1 MRLINRRLLMQAASS
16 IALLG
21 NVGAWAQTRGAAAD
35 TEWRHYANDL
45 ANTRYAPLDQ
55 IDGSNFNRLE
65 VAWRFSTNSFG
76 PRLDAD
82 YQSTPLCVK
91 GRIFTTAGF
100 RRDVVALDAVT
111 GELLWMHRK
120 DEGARIGSRGG
131 AGFGLSYWTDGALE
145 RILYVTRGYQLISLD
160 AATGLPDPAFGTKGV
175 VELRENDD
183 QVIDPEKGVIGLH
196 AAPLVTKNVVV
207 IGSAPTAAV
216 KGYLR
221 GFDVRS
227 GQRKWIFHT
236 VPQKGEFGYETW
248 IGTGEAEAAGNTG
261 VWANMSAD
269 EELGLL
275 YAGVEL
281 PPTDILG
288 ISRQGQ
294 ALFSES
300 VVALDIETGERK
312 WHYQMVHHGLWDQ
325 DVPCASILCEI
336 PHDGRLVKALVQ
348 PSKQGFLY
356 VLDRTNGKP
365 LWPIPERSVLKG
377 DVSGEWYSPTQPVP
391 TRPPAYDRQGVT
403 PDDLIDWTP
412 AIKARALE
420 IASHYRMG
428 PLFTPPSLFKPEG
441 PWGTLVLP
449 GTQGGANWPG
459 GSYDPES
466 HIVYIFSKTRLE
478 ALTVEQDPREGS
490 KIFALSGQLTLN
502 TNEDG
507 GGGFGGVA
515 SLTGGSGRRRSAIND
530 KLDAPVVR
538 GMLSIEGLPLNKP
551 PFGRITAID
560 LNSGKIAWQVAHG
573 ETPDFIKNHPLLKGI
588 KIPRTGQAGI
598 LGTLTT
604 KSLVICGDSGLFTD
618 EHGRKGA
625 RLRAY
630 DKATGEEKGAV
641 FLDKV
646 QTGAAMT
653 YMAGGQQYIVTAI
666 GSSFGAE
673 LVAFRLPAKV

>member
-1 MRLINRRLLMQAASS
+1 
-16 IALLG
+16 
-21 NVGAWAQTRGAAAD
+21 
-35 TEWRHYANDL
+35 
-45 ANTRYAPLDQ
+45 
-55 IDGSNFNRLE
+55 
-65 VAWRFSTNSFG
+65 
-76 PRLDAD
+76 
-82 YQSTPLCVK
+82 
-91 GRIFTTAGF
+91 
-100 RRDVVALDAVT
+100 
-111 GELLWMHRK
+111 
-120 DEGARIGSRGG
+120 
-131 AGFGLSYWTDGALE
+131 
-145 RILYVTRGYQLISLD
+145 
-160 AATGLPDPAFGTKGV
+160 
-175 VELRENDD
+175 
-183 QVIDPEKGVIGLH
+183 
-196 AAPLVTKNVVV
+196 
-207 IGSAPTAAV
+207 
-216 KGYLR
+216 
-221 GFDVRS
+221 
-227 GQRKWIFHT
+227 
-236 VPQKGEFGYETW
+236 
-248 IGTGEAEAAGNTG
+248 
-261 VWANMSAD
+261 
-269 EELGLL
+269 
-275 YAGVEL
+275 
-281 PPTDILG
+281 
-288 ISRQGQ
+288 
-294 ALFSES
+294 
-300 VVALDIETGERK
+300 
-312 WHYQMVHHGLWDQ
+312 
-325 DVPCASILCEI
+325 LCEV
-336 PHDGRLVKALVQ
+336 PNNGRLVKALVQ

-365 LWPIPERSVLKG
+365 IWPIPERAVLKG
-377 DVSGEWYSPTQPVP
+377 DVPGEWYSPTQPAP
-391 TRPPAYDRQGVT
+391 SRPAAYDRQGVT
-403 PDDLIDWTP
+403 PDDLVDWTP

-428 PLFTPPSLFKPEG
+428 PLFTPPSLFKPAG

-466 HIVYIFSKTRLE
+466 HMVYIFSKTRLE
-478 ALTVEQDPREGS
+478 ALTVEQNPRDGA

-538 GMLSIEGLPLNKP
+538 GLLSVEGLPLNKP
-551 PFGRITAID
+551 PYGRITAID
-560 LNSGKIAWQVAHG
+560 LNSGKIVWQVPHG

-641 FLDKV
+641 FMDKV